1 MTRAAI
7 EQRLAELRPA
17 CQEAQDIRDA
27 LMLDYLIA
35 EGFIEVEEIDG
46 ELRMFTAGEEWY
58 V

>member
-1 MTRAAI
+1 MRAAI
-7 EQRLAELRPA
+7 EARLEELEPD

-27 LMLDYLIA
+27 LTLDYLIV

-46 ELRMFTAGEEWY
+46 ELRMFTAGEAY